1 MTRLLI
7 GSIFSRYLEGICDHL
22 YDDLRPRILHE
33 QKLDVLCEVCTV
45 LQALMVLDIPL
56 QSFGDSGAP
65 ATDDDPLLLTAS
77 PTSPTGGDVQLPP
90 RTPGLAKLHI
100 SHLLQMV
107 LQDAQT
113 RLFFKAQAIVQSE
126 IRNYA
131 AQPKDLDYPA
141 KLNGKCHIFAHVCS
155 IISYEAM

>member
-1 MTRLLI
+1 
-7 GSIFSRYLEGICDHL
+7 
-22 YDDLRPRILHE
+22 
-33 QKLDVLCEVCTV
+33 
-45 LQALMVLDIPL
+45 MVLDMPM
-56 QSFGDSGAP
+56 QSFGDSGALE
-65 ATDDDPLLLTAS
+65 ADDDPLMLTTS
-77 PTSPTGGDVQLPP
+77 PTSPVGDGDYDVQLPP

-113 RLFFKAQAIVQSE
+113 RLFFKAQAIVQAE

-141 KLNGKCHIFAHVCS
+141 KLKGEHFAAFFVVIFGSLICFT
-155 IISYEAM
+155 

>member
-1 MTRLLI
+1 
-7 GSIFSRYLEGICDHL
+7 
-22 YDDLRPRILHE
+22 
-33 QKLDVLCEVCTV
+33 
-45 LQALMVLDIPL
+45 MVLDLPM
-56 QSFGDSGAP
+56 QSFGDSGGLEA
-65 ATDDDPLLLTAS
+65 DDDPLLLTTS
-77 PTSPTGGDVQLPP
+77 PTSSTGGGMQLPP

-113 RLFFKAQAIVQSE
+113 RLFFKAQAIVQAE

-141 KLNGKCHIFAHVCS
+141 KLTGN
-155 IISYEAM
+155 

>member
-1 MTRLLI
+1 
-7 GSIFSRYLEGICDHL
+7 
-22 YDDLRPRILHE
+22 
-33 QKLDVLCEVCTV
+33 
-45 LQALMVLDIPL
+45 MVLDIPL

-65 ATDDDPLLLTAS
+65 PPIDDDPLQLT
-77 PTSPTGGDVQLPP
+77 TSPTLEAYDSQLPP

-141 KLNGKCHIFAHVCS
+141 KLREAVPFAQSEVDDEDEDDDGITLKMPKLEPES
-155 IISYEAM
+155 TWYPPLLTIINILKKLHEYVKVR

>member
-1 MTRLLI
+1 
-7 GSIFSRYLEGICDHL
+7 L

-65 ATDDDPLLLTAS
+65 PPIDDDPLQLT
-77 PTSPTGGDVQLPP
+77 TSPTLEAYDSQLPP

-141 KLNGKCHIFAHVCS
+141 KLRGILLIGVVQYALLTRR
-155 IISYEAM
+155 M

>member
-1 MTRLLI
+1 
-7 GSIFSRYLEGICDHL
+7 
-22 YDDLRPRILHE
+22 
-33 QKLDVLCEVCTV
+33 
-45 LQALMVLDIPL
+45 MVLDIPL
-56 QSFGDSGAP
+56 QSFGDSGAS
-65 ATDDDPLLLTAS
+65 ATDDDPLQLTAS
-77 PTSPTGGDVQLPP
+77 PTSPSGDYEYDAQLPP

-131 AQPKDLDYPA
+131 AQPKDLDYPT
-141 KLNGKCHIFAHVCS
+141 KLKGGV
-155 IISYEAM
+155 